1 MGTATTGDPN
11 APDGDRGLGKA
22 LLVGAGAAVAG
33 MAAYA
38 AYSKTWKKKK
48 KVKTKHGKTREV
60 DCDVMVDESGREIP
74 GQEFDETG
82 RCINADQI
90 LPKPEPYGANAPP
103 AQQPGG
109 AGAAPPQPANPAA
122 AAPAAAP
129 SGGAPGY
136 LGGVGNNSA
145 NPAQPSGAGV
155 TPSGEANYPGAQYG
169 AIPK

>member
-1 MGTATTGDPN
+1 MG
-11 APDGDRGLGKA
+11 
-22 LLVGAGAAVAG
+22 GAAVAG

-38 AYSKTWKKKK
+38 AYSKTVKKKE
-48 KVKTKHGKTREV
+48 KTKHGKTREV

-109 AGAAPPQPANPAA
+109 GA
-122 AAPAAAP
+122 AAPQPTNPGAGAP
-129 SGGAPGY
+129 ASGGAPSY
-136 LGGVGNNSA
+136 LAGNSA